1 VKQRIFY
8 AFLIA
13 INILVIVLFLIQYAN
28 ASYPL
33 VGHDYR
39 QCIPNL
45 IDSYLYYKVNG
56 LSIEWYTPNF
66 GGGLPAYPNP
76 LQMQFSLLQL
86 VTWFINP
93 YAAVFVSM
101 AIYIAIGFY
110 VTYLF
115 LHHVIELKPFS
126 AILGADFFL
135 INGFLIERVVV
146 GHDNFLT
153 FPLIIIPVLAIF
165 NPKLPKWIA
174 SALISVT
181 GAVLV
186 YSGGVYISVIAL
198 FSTLMIVPIMY
209 FLKPG
214 LFSWRRML
222 PVLLWGGI
230 LTALLCGSKLY
241 ATAAY
246 MRFFPRT
253 AHDQFL
259 VNWITGLGGMIFQM
273 VGTLNFYPI
282 LALIHKTSASYTVRL
297 IAWTKTPYSFWELD
311 SSIAPGLL
319 FLIVYGVL
327 MALFRKPQIEQRNI
341 IIKKIIAGIALLFAI
356 ILATEFSIAK
366 GILYEQLS
374 QLPVLMSLHANTR
387 FAASFILPL
396 AIIGAKVFDVC
407 IAKWKSNIKTF
418 VVFALLSGISLASM
432 WSYYLMPLD
441 IQARFFDIHSM
452 ITTYNRISAGETF
465 PVRQI
470 VPDMNDYEVFMF
482 NSSNTTHHYDA
493 LFGNNNVLL
502 TTLVHEGSVFEV
514 QDGYYN
520 MTNPSGLIF
529 PEVNS
534 TILFERIPVSDY
546 KKLVDFINH
555 RPSDWRLPLTQ
566 IILDWA
572 AGITI
577 LLETSAILIFL
588 TRKRIPFQKLLGFLP
603 FFRRSWP

>member
-1 VKQRIFY
+1 VKQRIVY
-8 AFLIA
+8 ALLIA
-13 INILVIVLFLIQYAN
+13 INILVIVLFLVQYAN

-45 IDSYLYYKVNG
+45 IDSHLYYKANG

-66 GGGLPAYPNP
+66 GGGLPAYSNP

-93 YAAVFVSM
+93 YVAVFISM
-101 AIYIAIGFY
+101 AIYIAIGFC

-115 LHHVIELKPFS
+115 LHHLIELKPFS

-153 FPLIIIPVLAIF
+153 FPLIIIPVLAIL

-174 SALISVT
+174 GALISIT

-198 FSTLMIVPIMY
+198 FSALMIVPIVY
-209 FLKPG
+209 FLKPD

-222 PVLLWGGI
+222 LVLIWGGI

-253 AHDQFL
+253 AHDHFL
-259 VNWITGLGGMIFQM
+259 TNWITGLGGMIFQLI
-273 VGTLNFYPI
+273 GTLNFYPI

-297 IAWTKTPYSFWELD
+297 IAWTNTPYSFWELD
-311 SSIAPGLL
+311 SSIAPGLF
-319 FLIVYGVL
+319 FLIVYGVF
-327 MALFRKPQIEQRNI
+327 MVIFRKPQIEHRNI
-341 IIKKIIAGIALLFAI
+341 TIKKIIAGISLLIAI

-366 GILYEQLS
+366 GILYEQFS
-374 QLPVLMSLHANTR
+374 KLPVLQSLHANTR
-387 FAASFILPL
+387 FTASFILPL
-396 AIIGAKVFDVC
+396 AILAAKVFDTWTG
-407 IAKWKSNIKTF
+407 KWKSGLRTF
-418 VVFALLSGISLASM
+418 VVFAIFSGISLASM

-441 IQARFFDIHSM
+441 IQARFFDIKSLDE
-452 ITTYNRISAGETF
+452 TYRRSSAGEIF
-465 PVRQI
+465 PVTQI
-470 VPDMNDYEVFMF
+470 VPDMNDYEVFQF
-482 NSSNTTHHYDA
+482 GSSNTTHHYDA

-520 MTNPSGLIF
+520 MTNPSSLVF
-529 PEVNS
+529 PEANGS
-534 TILFERIPVSDY
+534 NLFERIPVSDY
-546 KKLVDFINH
+546 KKLVDFINR
-555 RPSDWRLPLTQ
+555 RPSDWKLPLIQ
-566 IILDWA
+566 KILDWT

-577 LLETSAILIFL
+577 LLEISSILVFL
-588 TRKRIPFQKLLGFLP
+588 ARKRIPFLKLQRLLP
-603 FFRRSWP
+603 FFRRRAL